1 MTIVQGPLLCLAAVG
16 LLGMLGQVVLLREIA
31 VVCSGSELI
40 WIFGIGVWLF
50 GNGFGMRSAGNPRSA
65 GAYRWSFVG
74 AALSFPMLVS
84 AFRWFFPLLG
94 IPMGVSPSFVQQL
107 MLVIGGMF
115 PSGWMMG
122 RLFRLGIQ
130 AWLER
135 GGLAATA
142 YAVECAGGAV
152 GGILSAVCLEAGF
165 QNLALAG
172 MACGCAGIAAVLV
185 PARATH
191 HCRIRSGMI
200 VLWILWGWGVSHI
213 DRIAWLN
220 ADFHEAM
227 RSGAQHWMQRDTPA
241 GRLTRVERSG
251 QTLVWFNHQLIWDSE
266 GGSAEERVHLPAL
279 LHPDPQRILLAGG
292 AADGALAEALQH
304 RPKQIDVL
312 ETDPILV
319 QVASENFPHS
329 SADDSS
335 VSLILQDPRRFLPS
349 TSQRY
354 DLIIST
360 GAEPETAA
368 ANRFFTREYAL
379 LCRQCLQEGGM
390 VSIRIPGSE
399 NYLSAAGVYRLAAVY
414 GALRS
419 VFSEIQVFPGAT
431 TVLIASDRPIALEMD
446 DVLRRF
452 ETRSLK
458 TRYVHPAYVH
468 YLISND
474 RRFDLEKRL
483 NRAALPVNTDAHP
496 VCYGAS
502 LWLWLSRLS
511 PKLAHFHPEELFRMA
526 PWIWGGF
533 VVLACMVPMGMGILA
548 RPNTFSLFSV
558 GLAGFSG
565 MLLENVWM
573 LIYQHLFGV
582 LYRDIGMLFT
592 AFMAG
597 MTAGGWLAVRRGW
610 RRPAERVGFAVL
622 GGCAA
627 AGAAAFPT
635 MNVVPMGAGLFVAG
649 LVLFLI
655 GAAVSVIV
663 AVEIRNAPQWDA
675 RLAADV
681 LAGGMAA
688 VLGGLVWIP
697 LLGVPES
704 ALVICM
710 ACGVRAVFQGKTSHS
725 VSGADGGIP
734 PECP

>member
-1 MTIVQGPLLCLAAVG
+1 MTVAREPLLCLAAVG
-16 LLGMLGQVVLLREIA
+16 LAGMLGQVVLLREIA
-31 VVCSGSELI
+31 VVCPSSELI

-50 GNGFGMRSAGNPRSA
+50 GNGFGMRNAGSRRST

-74 AALSFPMLVS
+74 VALSFPMLVL

-94 IPMGVSPSFVQQL
+94 IPMGVSPSFFQQ
-107 MLVIGGMF
+107 MILVTGGMF
-115 PSGWMMG
+115 PAGWMIG

-135 GGLAATA
+135 GGIAASA
-142 YAVECAGGAV
+142 YVAECAGGAV

-172 MACGCAGIAAVLV
+172 MVCGCAGIAAVLASV
-185 PARATH
+185 HATPH
-191 HCRIRSGMI
+191 RWIRFWMI
-200 VLWILWGWGVSHI
+200 VLWMLWGWGVSHS
-213 DRIAWLN
+213 DRIVWLN
-220 ADFHEAM
+220 ADFHEAL
-227 RSGAQHWMQRDTPA
+227 RSGAQHWMQQDTPV

-251 QTLVWFNHQLIWDSE
+251 QTLVWFNHQLVWDSE
-266 GGSAEERVHLPAL
+266 GGAAEERVHLPAL

-304 RPKQIDVL
+304 KPERVDVL
-312 ETDPILV
+312 ETDPVLV
-319 QVASENFPHS
+319 AIVSENFPHPLS
-329 SADDSS
+329 SDPA
-335 VSLILQDPRRFLPS
+335 VSLILQDPRRFLSS

-354 DLIIST
+354 DLIVST

-379 LCRQCLQEGGM
+379 LCRQRLKEGGM
-390 VSIRIPGSE
+390 VSIRLPGSE
-399 NYLSAAGVYRLAAVY
+399 NYLSAAGYYRLAAVY

-419 VFSEIQVFPGAT
+419 VFSEIRVIPGAT
-431 TVLIASDRPIALEMD
+431 ILLIASDRPIALDME

-452 ETRSLK
+452 GERGLK
-458 TRYVHPAYVH
+458 TRYVHPAYVQ

-483 NRAALPVNTDAHP
+483 DSSVLPVNADSHP
-496 VCYGAS
+496 VCYGTS
-502 LWLWLSRLS
+502 LWLWLSRLF
-511 PKLAHFHPEELFRMA
+511 PTLVHFDPGELFRVS

-533 VVLACMVPMGMGILA
+533 GVLACLVPIRMGIVA
-548 RPNTFSLFSV
+548 GPNAFSLFSV

-573 LIYQHLFGV
+573 LIYQHIFGA

-597 MTAGGWLAVRRGW
+597 MTAGGWLVVRLGW
-610 RRPAERVGFAVL
+610 RRPAERVGFGVL

-627 AGAAAFPT
+627 VGAAASPA
-635 MNVVPMGAGLFVAG
+635 MNFLPMWTGLFVVG

-663 AVEIRNAPQWDA
+663 AVEIRDVPQWDA
-675 RLAADV
+675 RLSADV

-704 ALVICM
+704 ALVICT
-710 ACGVRAVFQGKTSHS
+710 ACIVRAVFQRKTNHS
-725 VSGADGGIP
+725 VPGDGGGIP
-734 PECP
+734 AECV